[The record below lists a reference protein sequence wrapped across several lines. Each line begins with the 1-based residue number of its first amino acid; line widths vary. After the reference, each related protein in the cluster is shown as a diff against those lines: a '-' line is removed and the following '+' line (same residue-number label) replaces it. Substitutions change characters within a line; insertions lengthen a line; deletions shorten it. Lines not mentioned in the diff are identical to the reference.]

1 MPPREAYDELLT
13 HLRAAATLAAAEA
26 VLSWDAHTKMPK
38 AAAPGRGDQAA
49 LLSRLAHERL
59 TADRVGE
66 LLSEIEGSDLVSGE
80 DSPEAAVV
88 RETRRRYDNKKKL
101 PGDLVAALAKQQTV
115 GQAAWEEARAAKNYA
130 AFEPHLAETLRLKR
144 EEADAVGHGGNR
156 YDALLDD
163 YEPHAKTAEVAA
175 VLENLRGP
183 LVEIVRA
190 VEDHAGRVDGSIL
203 TRRYAPAEQAELA
216 HWAAAAVGYD
226 FAAGRLDESA
236 HPFCT
241 GIAPGDTRITNRYDP
256 DFFGDAFFGTLHE
269 AGHAMYEQGLP
280 KHEHFGTPLAEAVS
294 LGIHESQS
302 RMWEN
307 AVGRSQ
313 AFWRW
318 AYPTVQRQFRDMLWD
333 VSEREFLA
341 AVNAIQPSLIRTE
354 SDEATYNLHI
364 LIRFE
369 LETALLAGDLSTA
382 DLPGAWDEKY
392 AKYLGVT
399 APDVED
405 GCLQDVHW
413 SAGLFGY
420 FPTYTL
426 GNLYAA
432 QFYEQAVADVPGL
445 EDGFARGEFRPL
457 LDWLRESIHRHGSRY
472 PARELCRRVTGRDL
486 SPEPL
491 LSHLRGKA
499 ERFYGVN
506 PRAIGGKGGAA

>member
-1 MPPREAYDELLT
+1 MDPRDAYSELLKE
-13 HLRAAATLAAAEA
+13 LRAVATLSAAEG

-38 AAAPGRGDQAA
+38 AGIEHRGEQSA
-49 LLSRLAHERL
+49 LLARLAHERF
-59 TADRVGE
+59 TGDRVGD
-66 LLSEIEGSDLVSGE
+66 LLAAAEGGDFASGD
-80 DSPEAAVV
+80 DSAEAAVLREV
-88 RETRRRYDNKKKL
+88 RRSYDKKRKL
-101 PGDLVAALAKQQTV
+101 PGDLVAALSTQETL
-115 GQAAWEEARAAKNYA
+115 GQAAWEKARAAKDYA
-130 AFEPHLAETLRLKR
+130 AFEPHLAEMLRLKR
-144 EEADAVGHGGNR
+144 EEADAVGEGGPR

-163 YEPHAKTAEVAA
+163 YEPHAKTEQVAA
-175 VLENLRGP
+175 VLEGLRGP

-190 VEDHAGRVDGSIL
+190 CGEAKGKVDSSIL
-203 TRRYAPAEQAELA
+203 TRKYDVAGQKKLA
-216 HWAAAAVGYD
+216 AWAAKAVGYD
-226 FAAGRLDESA
+226 FDAGRLDESA

-256 DFFGDAFFGTLHE
+256 EFLGDSFFGTLHE

-280 KHEHFGTPLAEAVS
+280 KGEHFGSPLAEAVS

-307 AVGRSQ
+307 AVGRGEF
-313 AFWRW
+313 FWQW
-318 AYPTVQRQFRDMLWD
+318 AYPTVQATFKDILWD
-333 VSEREFLA
+333 VPEAEFVG

-369 LETALLAGDLSTA
+369 LEKALLDGDLSTA
-382 DLPGAWDEKY
+382 DLPSAWDEKY
-392 AKYLGVT
+392 QKYLGVV
-399 APDVED
+399 APDVQD

-432 QFYEQAVADVPGL
+432 QFYEQAKVDIPDL
-445 EDGFARGEFRPL
+445 EDGFTRGEFAPL
-457 LDWLRESIHRHGSRY
+457 LSWLREHIHRHGSRY
-472 PARELCRRVTGRDL
+472 PAAELCQRVTSQPL

-491 LSHLRGKA
+491 LNHLHGKA
-499 ERFYGVN
+499 ERFYGV
-506 PRAIGGKGGAA
+506 KVGAA